1 MPEKLS
7 ITTRDKLIVLHGTML
22 GYEYTVDEALELI
35 EQITHHVEN
44 VLADDE

>member
-22 GYEYTVDEALELI
+22 GYEYTVDEALELK
-35 EQITHHVEN
+35 QITHHVEN